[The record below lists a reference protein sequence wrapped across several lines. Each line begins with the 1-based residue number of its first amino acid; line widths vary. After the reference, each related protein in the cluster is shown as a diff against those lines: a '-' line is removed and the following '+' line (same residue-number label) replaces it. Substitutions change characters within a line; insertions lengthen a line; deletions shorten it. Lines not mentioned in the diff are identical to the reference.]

1 MSLLE
6 RQHLPEDRNVKPD
19 VPAEEP
25 GQVSQAQ
32 DKAAEPDLRSGR
44 RASHGEHALTPGDF
58 ARAIALMET
67 VSQTEQ
73 DIAHTLRVM
82 AETDGSEAAAR
93 RLRLAEDAV
102 KGAQEAAE
110 HAERLHRQ
118 ADRWARHADETA
130 LSRSLRHAGKVLA
143 DLARTEKDIAGTL
156 TSLAS
161 LSRPDQA
168 AQLRQLAEEASAGAQ
183 RADDRARSLH
193 DLAVSLA
200 RKSSHSSRST

>member
-1 MSLLE
+1 MLK
-6 RQHLPEDRNVKPD
+6 RQHLAEDGNVKPD
-19 VPAEEP
+19 VPGEEP
-25 GQVSQAQ
+25 GQASQAQ
-32 DKAAEPDLRSGR
+32 DQAAERDLRSGR
-44 RASHGEHALTPGDF
+44 RAPHGDHALVPGDF
-58 ARAIALMET
+58 ARAMALMEA

-73 DIAHTLRVM
+73 DIADTLRAM
-82 AETDGSEAAAR
+82 AETDDSEAAAR
-93 RLRLAEDAV
+93 RLRLAGDAV

-110 HAERLHRQ
+110 HAEQLHRQ

-161 LSRPDQA
+161 RSRPDHA

-183 RADDRARSLH
+183 RADDRARALH
-193 DLAVSLA
+193 DPVASIA
-200 RKSSHSSRST
+200 RNNNHPSGKA

>member
-1 MSLLE
+1 ME

-25 GQVSQAQ
+25 GQASQAQ
-32 DKAAEPDLRSGR
+32 DEAAERDLRSGR
-44 RASHGEHALTPGDF
+44 RAPHEDHALMPGDF
-58 ARAIALMET
+58 ARAMALMET
-67 VSQTEQ
+67 VGRTEQ
-73 DIAHTLRVM
+73 GIADTLQAM
-82 AETDGSEAAAR
+82 AEEDGSEAAAR
-93 RLRLAEDAV
+93 RLRLAGDAIR
-102 KGAQEAAE
+102 GEQEAAE
-110 HAERLHRQ
+110 HAEQLHRQ
-118 ADRWARHADETA
+118 ADRWARRADETA
-130 LSRSLRHAGKVLA
+130 LSRSLRHAGKVLV

-161 LSRPDQA
+161 RSRPDQA

-200 RKSSHSSRST
+200 RKSSYSSRST